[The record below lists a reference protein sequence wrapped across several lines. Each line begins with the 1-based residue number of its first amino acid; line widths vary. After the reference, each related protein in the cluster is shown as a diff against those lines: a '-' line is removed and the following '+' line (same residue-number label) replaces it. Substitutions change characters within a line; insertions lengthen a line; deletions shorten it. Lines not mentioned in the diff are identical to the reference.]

1 MTDDR
6 AADRSDADPRSWQSI
21 GSRVAYQG
29 FIRVEARAFRLPDGR
44 TTTWDVLAGGRTVAV
59 VALTDDGHV
68 VLARQ
73 YRPGP
78 GQVLDELPGGMVDAG
93 EDVAAAAARELLEE
107 TGYRAARV
115 EVVGSGWLAGFAT
128 IRRFAAVA
136 TGCRAVAAP
145 EGDDDELCR
154 AVEVDLP
161 AFLARV
167 RAGELTDTD
176 SAYRC
181 LDRLGLLAR

>member
-1 MTDDR
+1 MTDDPV
-6 AADRSDADPRSWQSI
+6 AEPPGTDPMSWDPL
-21 GSRVAYQG
+21 GSRLAYQG
-29 FIRVEARAFRLPDGR
+29 FIRVEERDFRLPDGR

-59 VALTDDGHV
+59 VALTAQRRV

-78 GQVLDELPGGMVDAG
+78 GVVLDELPGGMVDAD
-93 EDVAAAAARELLEE
+93 EDIGAAAARELLEE
-107 TGYRAARV
+107 TGYQAAHV
-115 EVVGSGWLAGFAT
+115 DVVGSGWLAGFAT

-136 TGCRAVAAP
+136 TGCRPVAEPA
-145 EGDDDELCR
+145 GDDDELCR

-161 AFLARV
+161 TFLARV

-181 LDRLGLLAR
+181 LDHLGLLGG